1 MPHMM
6 QPHSPSAEV
15 LEGTSAST
23 LPMNDASTDGLRT
36 NAREN
41 FVRAGNTSSDGPD
54 RKLKAFE
61 SQLSAILNNTIDDV
75 WSIDRDYRLL
85 SFNAAFVKTMKASGA
100 DIYPGYDVLQT
111 DLPEIYITF
120 WREMYDRTLAGERFI
135 LEKPAFYDP
144 MVYFELSFNPIYTD
158 GEITGAAVQRR
169 AISERKRAEREVLSS
184 KAYLQSL
191 LNSTGDAIWSLDRDR
206 KIVWMNEQMQRTVQL
221 AYGETVEVGSRP
233 IPIVGEIE
241 ALRWD
246 AWFDAAFA
254 GDVVRT
260 IYEVPNGDSPL
271 TFDVRFNPVRI
282 NDEIDGVVVVA
293 RDITAEKRIEQQ
305 LIEQRDKAEQMNKLK
320 SSFLAN
326 MSHEIRTPLTSI
338 IGYADL
344 LCAELKEREHAK
356 YATSIEQSG
365 RRLLTTINEIL
376 DLAKIQAGTM
386 QPELKHASIDTSI
399 ENVVTMLMPIARAN
413 RLWLQYQPSQAPL
426 HAMTDTQLLERVL
439 VNVIGNALKFT
450 EEGGVYIQLE
460 LMQGSFLI
468 RVSDTGIGIDPE
480 FLPFVFDEF
489 KQQSV
494 GYNRKYE
501 GTGLGLTITRKL
513 MCLLGGSITI
523 KETSPRG
530 TIFELSFPLY
540 TEATP
545 PSIHS

>member
-1 MPHMM
+1 
-6 QPHSPSAEV
+6 
-15 LEGTSAST
+15 
-23 LPMNDASTDGLRT
+23 
-36 NAREN
+36 
-41 FVRAGNTSSDGPD
+41 
-54 RKLKAFE
+54 
-61 SQLSAILNNTIDDV
+61 
-75 WSIDRDYRLL
+75 
-85 SFNAAFVKTMKASGA
+85 
-100 DIYPGYDVLQT
+100 
-111 DLPEIYITF
+111 
-120 WREMYDRTLAGERFI
+120 
-135 LEKPAFYDP
+135 
-144 MVYFELSFNPIYTD
+144 
-158 GEITGAAVQRR
+158 
-169 AISERKRAEREVLSS
+169 VLSS

-260 IYEVPNGDSPL
+260 IYKVPNGDSPL